1 MLLFHHCGAL
11 TKNRGLSV
19 MDSVRRWASALAL
32 KHATFL
38 SHYCWSQSSTKRNQ
52 KLSLNSVRAQ
62 GTWKLLSGNAQCVVR
77 IRPVMC
83 NSSLEN
89 SFPLKLSW
97 VLLLHISMLHHTEY
111 IKFDVIFFLPFSLG
125 TCKYPLVAKSERNK
139 FSSMYLQMWEAF
151 QVVFAILFLAMT
163 SIFIILHG
171 ISWFKELSLPAV
183 FVKRFLVWYLESQ
196 ILHLNVV
203 FSQI

>member
-1 MLLFHHCGAL
+1 MLLYDHFQQEAECPQLPL
-11 TKNRGLSV
+11 TSV
-19 MDSVRRWASALAL
+19 GIKSAQWL
-32 KHATFL
+32 T
-38 SHYCWSQSSTKRNQ
+38 
-52 KLSLNSVRAQ
+52 
-62 GTWKLLSGNAQCVVR
+62 GGAQCIIS
-77 IRPVMC
+77 IRLIMC
-83 NSSLEN
+83 NFRLRKLI
-89 SFPLKLSW
+89 SFEAQCNVSTTHQHVAPHRVYQIW
-97 VLLLHISMLHHTEY
+97 CQ
-111 IKFDVIFFLPFSLG
+111 FFLPFSLG
-125 TCKYPLVAKSERNK
+125 TCKYPLVAKPERNT

-171 ISWFKELSLPAV
+171 VSWFKELSLPAV